1 MRNRSPRA
9 GHWPTMQDVARRAGV
24 SAMTVSRALAAPE
37 KVDPTTRARIRDAVR
52 ELGYVPDRLAGGLS
66 SRRSG
71 LIAALVSTLTNSIF
85 APTVDGLTAAVRRA
99 GYEVLLGST
108 DYSIEGEEAL
118 IAAALSRRPDGLVLT
133 GTIHTSA
140 ARELLR
146 NAAVPVVETWDLPE
160 NPIDMTVGFS
170 NIEAGRAMT
179 HWLHEFG
186 YRRIA
191 FIGTAGEGDSRGQ
204 LRAKGYRRA
213 MAELGLGQP
222 VVITT
227 GGGAPGLAEGAAALA
242 RLGERYP
249 EADAV
254 FCVSDIVAAGAILE
268 CRRRGVAVP
277 QRLAI
282 AGFGDFDLASEAA
295 LDLTT
300 VRIPGFVI
308 GERAGQMLIERI
320 EGRSVEPKV
329 VDVGFDLVRRQSA

>member
-1 MRNRSPRA
+1 MRSRPPSAA
-9 GHWPTMQDVARRAGV
+9 GWPTMQDVAQRAQV
-24 SAMTVSRALAAPE
+24 SPMTVSRVLNGPDKVAPE
-37 KVDPTTRARIRDAVR
+37 TRERVR
-52 ELGYVPDRLAGGLS
+52 VAIAELGYVPDRLAGGLS

-71 LIAALVSTLTNSIF
+71 LITALVSTLTNSIF
-85 APTVDGLTAAVRRA
+85 APTIDGLTAAVRRA

-133 GTIHTSA
+133 GSIHTSA

-186 YRRIA
+186 YRRIPL
-191 FIGTAGEGDSRGQ
+191 IGTAGEGDSRGQ
-204 LRAKGYRRA
+204 LPAKGYRRA
-213 MAELGLGQP
+213 MAELGLRQP

-227 GGGAPGLAEGAAALA
+227 GASAPGLAEGAAALA

-300 VRIPGFVI
+300 VRIPGVVI
-308 GERAGQMLIERI
+308 GVRARC
-320 EGRSVEPKV
+320 
-329 VDVGFDLVRRQSA
+329 